1 MGTFMKNNTWLF
13 FSIVARGTVAWLSEV
28 NQLPGRMR
36 IFRLD
41 SKGEPSLNQV
51 MVAGG

>member
-1 MGTFMKNNTWLF
+1 MAVLF
-13 FSIVARGTVAWLSEV
+13 YIERGTNAAWLSEV

-41 SKGEPSLNQV
+41 SKGDPSLNQV